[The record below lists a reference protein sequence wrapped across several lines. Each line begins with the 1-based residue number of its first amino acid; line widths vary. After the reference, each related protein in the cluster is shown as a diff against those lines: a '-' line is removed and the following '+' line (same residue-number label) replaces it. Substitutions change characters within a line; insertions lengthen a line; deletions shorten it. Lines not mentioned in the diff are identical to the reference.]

1 MFSQSSCLLTCLC
14 APAHRRALGDPDFKA
29 PRRLVEAEPDVA
41 RVALQPGVDQFL
53 VLARCALL
61 RTLCGS
67 TYAAAA

>member
-1 MFSQSSCLLTCLC
+1 M
-14 APAHRRALGDPDFKA
+14 GDPDFKA

-67 TYAAAA
+67 TYAAAT